1 MRKIVL
7 KNCDV
12 KEFNS
17 LIKRSASLDN
27 YIFINIKGSRF
38 ESTAYN
44 KNKSALKSITADLE
58 KYCESYINELG
69 EETVKIQFSN
79 ATKLVSALGL
89 VGTDGIDVTFFI
101 EENGYAKKVLVENI
115 EINLTVPAADKEAL
129 GFLEIPDTARYKIF
143 DDTSTL
149 DYKVS
154 INENEFKYL
163 TQLFQLNKESC
174 RVCFS
179 ITNDVVTVSEIEST
193 DENVREIVNG
203 YLTMSLPDRM
213 SPRTSVT
220 LTPSRNSMPR
230 SSTMSHSR
238 TRLMRVISVAS
249 TSHTLSGLIQMN
261 TMTSSSTQIRSSSSL
276 LMRREQRLMWF
287 SPQFLSHKKQPISKN
302 EKRGFISSLFYLR
315 SLTSLTE

>member
-1 MRKIVL
+1 MNKIVL

-27 YIFINIKGSRF
+27 YIFINIRGSRF

-58 KYCESYINELG
+58 KYCEQYINELG
-69 EETVKIQFSN
+69 ESLVKIQFSN
-79 ATKLVSALGL
+79 ATKLVSVLSL
-89 VGTDGIDVTFFI
+89 VGTEGIDVTFFI
-101 EENGYAKKVLVENI
+101 EENGYAKKVIVENI

-129 GFLEIPDTARYKIF
+129 AFLEIPEHARHNIF
-143 DDTSTL
+143 DDDSTL
-149 DYKVS
+149 EYKVGIS
-154 INENEFKYL
+154 ENEFKYL

-203 YLTMSLPDRM
+203 LLKEESIQEFDAFEKLYAKKLNYESFENRTDEGYLRCFNKTYFVWIDSDEHYDIEFHSNKIKFISMDEKG
-213 SPRTSVT
+213 TKTYVV
-220 LTPSRNSMPR
+220 LTPVPF
-230 SSTMSHSR
+230 
-238 TRLMRVISVAS
+238 A
-249 TSHTLSGLIQMN
+249 
-261 TMTSSSTQIRSSSSL
+261 
-276 LMRREQRLMWF
+276 
-287 SPQFLSHKKQPISKN
+287 
-302 EKRGFISSLFYLR
+302 
-315 SLTSLTE
+315 

>member
-1 MRKIVL
+1 MNKIVL

-27 YIFINIKGSRF
+27 YIFINIRGSRF

-58 KYCESYINELG
+58 KYCEEYINELG
-69 EETVKIQFSN
+69 ESLVKIQFSN
-79 ATKLVSALGL
+79 ATKLVSVLGL
-89 VGTDGIDVTFFI
+89 VGTEGIDVTFFI
-101 EENGYAKKVLVENI
+101 EENGYAKKVIVENI

-129 GFLEIPDTARYKIF
+129 AFLEIPEHARHNIF
-143 DDTSTL
+143 DDDSTL
-149 DYKVS
+149 EYKVGIS
-154 INENEFKYL
+154 ENEFKYL

-203 YLTMSLPDRM
+203 LLKDENIQEFDAFEKLYAKKLNYESFENRTDEGYLRCFNKTYFVWIDSDEHYDIEFHSNKIKFISMDEKG
-213 SPRTSVT
+213 TKTYVV
-220 LTPSRNSMPR
+220 LTPVPF
-230 SSTMSHSR
+230 
-238 TRLMRVISVAS
+238 A
-249 TSHTLSGLIQMN
+249 
-261 TMTSSSTQIRSSSSL
+261 
-276 LMRREQRLMWF
+276 
-287 SPQFLSHKKQPISKN
+287 
-302 EKRGFISSLFYLR
+302 
-315 SLTSLTE
+315 